1 MTLINSHRFFFQ
13 IGLCF
18 FFCNFSY
25 AQESGTP
32 VSELQRRFIQL
43 EQRAL
48 KLSEQIADTTG
59 TEPIQLIDRNES
71 LDPIEIESSAQQSY
85 DSLAGPTVTPMALP
99 EKEPEEPK
107 PTVFQS
113 EVNRVVATTQQRK
126 GDYYLMPI
134 WGLAVATNTTYTSD
148 SLDDELEGRW
158 GNSIGISGGKRWD
171 NWMLYGRVAYQYL
184 EYDNP
189 SFKGA
194 PGVKNRASGIEESYS
209 LSVGAGYSIPL
220 VSSLSTF
227 GGAGIGLG
235 WRKNSADI
243 EYEVNAAGITDW
255 NYDEIGSSSESS
267 LVLTYDFSMGLEYLF
282 KNNFS
287 AILGYRLLGLT
298 SNKSFKSSFQHL
310 IEFGVGANF

>member
-1 MTLINSHRFFFQ
+1 MILINSFRFFFQ
-13 IGLCF
+13 IGLLF
-18 FFCNFSY
+18 FLCNFSY
-25 AQESGTP
+25 AQENAPP
-32 VSELQRRFIQL
+32 VSELQRRFMQL

-48 KLSEQIADTTG
+48 KLSEKIADTTG

-71 LDPIEIESSAQQSY
+71 LGPVEIESSAQQSY
-85 DSLAGPTVTPMALP
+85 DSLPGPTVTPLALP
-99 EKEPEEPK
+99 EKEPEKPK

-134 WGLAVATNTTYTSD
+134 WGLAVATNTTYASD

-184 EYDNP
+184 EYENP

-194 PGVKNRASGIEESYS
+194 PGVRNRASGIEESYS
-209 LSVGAGYSIPL
+209 FLAGAGYSIPL
-220 VSSLSTF
+220 VSGLSTF

-243 EYEVNAAGITDW
+243 EYEVMAGGVTDW
-255 NYDEIGSSSESS
+255 NYDEKGSSSESS
-267 LVLTYDFSMGLEYLF
+267 LIFTYDFSMGFEYLF

-310 IEFGVGANF
+310 IELGVGANF